1 MEDSLESS
9 RNTHK
14 QFAYNLL
21 YRAWPIRFFYFIF
34 FFLLL
39 FSFLLSGFQENLAT
53 RVCLIFYYQ
62 QVVWYEKWQ
71 KNKVFSIIL
80 PAVMS
85 ATTNKLQNTHS
96 SFCGLA
102 EMDARLW
109 LVNVQVATH
118 LFRHFLVK
126 NMSLQLIDL
135 EFKCAN
141 IPLTVSTN
149 CVLQVF

>member
-1 MEDSLESS
+1 M
-9 RNTHK
+9 
-14 QFAYNLL
+14 
-21 YRAWPIRFFYFIF
+21 
-34 FFLLL
+34 
-39 FSFLLSGFQENLAT
+39 
-53 RVCLIFYYQ
+53 CLIFYYQ

-102 EMDARLW
+102 EMDALW

-149 CVLQVF
+149 CVLQIF